1 MNITKSAF
9 TLLLLVALPV
19 TVAWFSLS
27 VFWTVLLILIAL
39 FALQLSTLK
48 ALLGRPKGPELELET
63 IQQSH
68 FVEKVRWCMDRLG
81 VDYQEKA
88 MAAVFGAFFRGRSVP
103 QLSIRTGRGRSELA
117 ESSQILRYLYGRYA
131 NDPEIQADFLEPS
144 PERLN
149 WEQRLDRYGVG
160 QQVWIYYHILQEPAL
175 CKQAWGA
182 YSKKIPVWQ
191 RWTVLVMFPLLAMMV
206 NRAFDPSKAN
216 YAKAVEYADTVLG
229 EAETLLADGR
239 SSLLGGDEID
249 YIDITLA
256 SLSALWL
263 QPANFASGRLGP
275 DRIPVEQLPTAMRED
290 MSRWR
295 EKFPLATAHMETLY
309 DEQRLAGNH

>member
-1 MNITKSAF
+1 MTISRSAVA
-9 TLLLLVALPV
+9 LVLLVTLPV
-19 TVAWFSLS
+19 VIAWFQLS
-27 VFWTVLLILIAL
+27 VFWAVLLVLAAL
-39 FALQLSTLK
+39 LALQLLTLSQ
-48 ALLGRPKGPELELET
+48 LMSRPTGPELELET

-88 MAAVFGAFFRGRSVP
+88 MAGVFGAFFRGRSVP
-103 QLSIRTGRGRSELA
+103 QLDVRTGRSRSALS

-131 NDPEIQADFLEPS
+131 NSPNVDAEFLEPS

-182 YSKKIPVWQ
+182 YSKKIPLWQ

-216 YAKAVEYADTVLG
+216 YTRAVENADSLLG
-229 EAETLLADGR
+229 DAEKLLADGR

-263 QPANFASGRLGP
+263 QPANFAAGRLGQ
-275 DRIPVEQLPTAMRED
+275 DRIPLEKLPAAMRED
-290 MSRWR
+290 MNRWR
-295 EKFPLATAHMETLY
+295 QKFPLVTQHIETLY
-309 DEQRLAGNH
+309 NEQRLT